1 MEQQKTW
8 LFLLFLVK
16 RTVGHVCLWKQ
27 LGEQQHRSPYESN
40 KVLIC
45 ASLAGK
51 GPQFCKPSNSN
62 SGLCKQPE
70 EWLQICWLCVV
81 CLSGIT
87 WGNEVTTGRNIV
99 FSIFNKYQILR
110 AGGPDEEK
118 PGPSVCLGSWQSGR
132 FSHTGKPL
140 EKNAQNAIKVR
151 VEIKGDHWRQVSSRW
166 RSFCKQFLA
175 TCVFFPHLNINK
187 AALRNRLF
195 RPSLPSHF
203 PPFSPRVFFSQINT
217 VSRPALRPAG
227 LQTRCLLWFSAAH
240 VGYCATLAADAAR
253 RWKSK
258 RVAGDAIRRG

>member
-8 LFLLFLVK
+8 LFLLFSVK
-16 RTVGHVCLWKQ
+16 RTVRHVCLWKPPR
-27 LGEQQHRSPYESN
+27 EQQHRSHYKSN

-45 ASLAGK
+45 ASLAEK

-140 EKNAQNAIKVR
+140 EKNVRNAINVHVK
-151 VEIKGDHWRQVSSRW
+151 IQGDHWWDVSNWSGFW
-166 RSFCKQFLA
+166 LLGD
-175 TCVFFPHLNINK
+175 FFFFFSHLNINK
-187 AALRNRLF
+187 ADLKPASPPISTVL
-195 RPSLPSHF
+195 LPSVFSLGLFIIDKHGF
-203 PPFSPRVFFSQINT
+203 PVLPCDLPDCGPVVCFCSWRHTSATVQHWQQTSWRRCHLQKLNIDFSD
-217 VSRPALRPAG
+217 L
-227 LQTRCLLWFSAAH
+227 
-240 VGYCATLAADAAR
+240 
-253 RWKSK
+253 
-258 RVAGDAIRRG
+258 

>member
-8 LFLLFLVK
+8 LFLLFSVK
-16 RTVGHVCLWKQ
+16 RTVRHVCLWKQ
-27 LGEQQHRSPYESN
+27 PREQQHRSHYKSN

-140 EKNAQNAIKVR
+140 EKNARNAINVR
-151 VEIKGDHWRQVSSRW
+151 VEIKGDHWREVSSGS
-166 RSFCKQFLA
+166 RSFCKRFLA
-175 TCVFFPHLNINK
+175 TCGFFFFCPYLNINK
-187 AALRNRLF
+187 AEVRIWLHCPSV
-195 RPSLPSHF
+195 RPADLGLLPGPFFPFSTHKHGFPVLPSD
-203 PPFSPRVFFSQINT
+203 SPVCGPIVCFGSWRCT
-217 VSRPALRPAG
+217 WATAG
-227 LQTRCLLWFSAAH
+227 HWQQM
-240 VGYCATLAADAAR
+240 
-253 RWKSK
+253 
-258 RVAGDAIRRG
+258 RRGAEKAN

>member
-8 LFLLFLVK
+8 LFLLFSVK
-16 RTVGHVCLWKQ
+16 RTVRHVCLWKPPR
-27 LGEQQHRSPYESN
+27 EQQHRSHYKSN

-45 ASLAGK
+45 ASLAEK

-140 EKNAQNAIKVR
+140 EKNVRNAINVHVK
-151 VEIKGDHWRQVSSRW
+151 IQGDHWWDVSNWSGFW
-166 RSFCKQFLA
+166 LLGDFFFFFTFKYKQGWSETGFTARLYCP
-175 TCVFFPHLNINK
+175 T
-187 AALRNRLF
+187 ALGL
-195 RPSLPSHF
+195 LPG
-203 PPFSPRVFFSQINT
+203 PFYHWQTRFSC
-217 VSRPALRPAG
+217 PALRLAG
-227 LQTRCLLWFSAAH
+227 LRTRCLLLFLAAH
-240 VGYCATLAADAAR
+240 VSYRATLAADAAR
-253 RWKSK
+253 RRWKSK
-258 RVAGDAIRRG
+258 LADGDAICRS